1 MNYWE
6 FSGNVIHIRQ
16 YEQVTSVILEGATEK
31 GYLVKLSAIGKPQLF
46 EPFGYIGKYSQMTL
60 SGHFETT
67 KKISLGGK
75 EKEVLTRVID
85 KILGCKTTQKDFQKD
100 WNY

>member
-6 FSGNVIHIRQ
+6 FSGKVIHVRQ
-16 YEQVTSVILEGATEK
+16 YEQVTSVVLEGATEK

-46 EPFGYIGKYSQMTL
+46 EPFGYIGKYSQMSL
-60 SGHFETT
+60 SGHFETIRKT
-67 KKISLGGK
+67 SLGGK

-85 KILGCKTTQKDFQKD
+85 CVLDCKTTNKEFC
-100 WNY
+100 NERN